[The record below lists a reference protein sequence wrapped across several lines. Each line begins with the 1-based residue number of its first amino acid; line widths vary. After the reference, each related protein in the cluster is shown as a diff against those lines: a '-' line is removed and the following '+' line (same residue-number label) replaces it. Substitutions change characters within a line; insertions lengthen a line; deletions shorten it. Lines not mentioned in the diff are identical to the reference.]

1 MEINSWSAFW
11 TLKRGKQTLITQMCG
26 SCERSVDGAE
36 NVILIQPWKAAEI
49 NASFKAID
57 QY

>member
-1 MEINSWSAFW
+1 M
-11 TLKRGKQTLITQMCG
+11 LIPQMHS
-26 SCERSVDGAE
+26 SCERNVRGAE
-36 NVILIQPWKAAEI
+36 NVFLLQPRKAGEI

>member
-1 MEINSWSAFW
+1 M
-11 TLKRGKQTLITQMCG
+11 LLPQVLG
-26 SCERSVDGAE
+26 SYKRSVKGAG
-36 NVILIQPWKAAEI
+36 NVLLLQPWKAAEI

>member
-1 MEINSWSAFW
+1 MH
-11 TLKRGKQTLITQMCG
+11 G
-26 SCERSVDGAE
+26 SCERSVHGAE
-36 NVILIQPWKAAEI
+36 NVFLLQPRKAAEI

>member
-1 MEINSWSAFW
+1 MGE
-11 TLKRGKQTLITQMCG
+11 QMLITQVCG
-26 SCERSVDGAE
+26 SYERGVHETEDV
-36 NVILIQPWKAAEI
+36 NLLQPQKATEI

>member
-1 MEINSWSAFW
+1 M
-11 TLKRGKQTLITQMCG
+11 LILQMHV
-26 SCERSVDGAE
+26 SCETSVRGAE
-36 NVILIQPWKAAEI
+36 NVFLLQPWKAAEI

>member
-1 MEINSWSAFW
+1 MLI
-11 TLKRGKQTLITQMCG
+11 KQVCG
-26 SCERSVDGAE
+26 SCERSVHGTE
-36 NVILIQPWKAAEI
+36 NVILLQPQKATEI